1 MTIVNVSGPYEKIIE
16 KVIKKGYAGNKTEV
30 VRQALIAYDRQLG
43 IEDEQE
49 EEVRLVKKKVDE
61 AMARIKSGKSKT
73 YTLEEI
79 KKEFDL
85 P

>member
-1 MTIVNVSGPYEKIIE
+1 VNVSGPYEKIIE